1 MRKGGEKNN
10 QVLKAS
16 ALCFDIPTP

>member
-1 MRKGGEKNN
+1 MRKGEEKNN